1 MRAQYVHV
9 DHDGPVAVLRLD
21 RPPVNALE
29 IEIVMQAYE
38 ALDDL
43 IASDA
48 RAVVVTGA
56 GKAFSAGLDL
66 KLIPAYSPE
75 DQRAMITGAN
85 RFLARLYSFPRPTV
99 AAVGGHAIA
108 GGFIA
113 MIACDYRVGTTAPC
127 QIGLTEARAGIPFPA
142 AAMAILRAELSPAVA
157 RVLTLMARNVGPETA
172 HAQGVLDEIVPAA
185 RVLPRALEVARDMA
199 TIPADAY
206 ARIKQ
211 QLRGEV
217 TARLDDVVARGADPL
232 IGSWLS
238 AEAPQAAAA
247 LLGGKGRDRQRGA

>member
-1 MRAQYVHV
+1 MKAQFVHV
-9 DHDGPVAVLRLD
+9 DRDGPVAILRLD

-56 GKAFSAGLDL
+56 GAAFSAGLDL
-66 KLIPAYSPE
+66 KLVPSYSPD
-75 DQRAMITGAN
+75 DQRAMIMGAN
-85 RFLARLYSFPRPTV
+85 RFLTRLYSLPRPV
-99 AAVGGHAIA
+99 IAAVNGHAIA

-127 QIGLTEARAGIPFPA
+127 KIGITEARAGIPFPA
-142 AAMAILRAELSPAVA
+142 AAMGILRAELSPPVA
-157 RVLTLMARNVGPETA
+157 RVLTLQARNVGPETA
-172 HAQGVLDEIVPAA
+172 RAQGVLDELQPPD

-206 ARIKQ
+206 ARIKE

-217 TARLDDVVARGADPL
+217 ITRLDDIVARSADPL
-232 IGSWLS
+232 IGAWMTD
-238 AEAPQAAAA
+238 EAPGAAAA
-247 LLGGKGRDRQRGA
+247 LLRGKGGA